1 MSRMT
6 KIVFCL
12 NKNLQLNIVNFRH
25 IYIKIDIMLKNYF
38 IDITKK
44 AVNEAV
50 KDNKLSNMTDVDITK
65 LELVCDTPKN
75 KEFGDFAINISSLAR
90 FAKMSPAQIAQIIC
104 EYIKEQNF
112 SINIVAGFIN
122 FKLNDE
128 FLDKIIKE
136 ILLKKEN
143 YLKSDLGHGE
153 KVNIEYV
160 SANPTGPFHIGH
172 GRWAALGSA
181 LANIM
186 KYCNYDV
193 FQEFYINDAGNQI
206 QKLAKS
212 LEIRVRQLQGEKIEM
227 EEGLY
232 PGEYL
237 IDCARRYLEDN
248 KGLSYADFAKNDMLR
263 PVRKVWYTF

>member
-1 MSRMT
+1 MT

-104 EYIKEQNF
+104 EYIKRLRIL
-112 SINIVAGFIN
+112 INGLIFNV
-122 FKLNDE
+122 
-128 FLDKIIKE
+128 KIKKSTE
-136 ILLKKEN
+136 LK
-143 YLKSDLGHGE
+143 Y
-153 KVNIEYV
+153 VNI
-160 SANPTGPFHIGH
+160 F
-172 GRWAALGSA
+172 
-181 LANIM
+181 
-186 KYCNYDV
+186 
-193 FQEFYINDAGNQI
+193 
-206 QKLAKS
+206 
-212 LEIRVRQLQGEKIEM
+212 
-227 EEGLY
+227 
-232 PGEYL
+232 
-237 IDCARRYLEDN
+237 
-248 KGLSYADFAKNDMLR
+248 
-263 PVRKVWYTF
+263 